1 MIRSRERRRPVSAE
15 IRRRVLVEAGHK
27 CAIPTC
33 RNIEVDIHHI
43 VQWAKCQS
51 NEYNNLIA
59 LCPNCHRRAHA
70 GKIDR
75 KSLRLYKVNLRFAH
89 DKYSQLEID
98 VLFELS
104 KMPPDTGMPWVQY
117 MLIHLKRLIDS
128 GFISVHELSVG
139 SFVGTI
145 KTTPDMIAIT
155 NKGREFIDELG
166 LHKL

>member
-1 MIRSRERRRPVSAE
+1 
-15 IRRRVLVEAGHK
+15 
-27 CAIPTC
+27 
-33 RNIEVDIHHI
+33 
-43 VQWAKCQS
+43 
-51 NEYNNLIA
+51 
-59 LCPNCHRRAHA
+59 
-70 GKIDR
+70 
-75 KSLRLYKVNLRFAH
+75 
-89 DKYSQLEID
+89 
-98 VLFELS
+98 
-104 KMPPDTGMPWVQY
+104 MPPDTGMPWVQY